1 MSCARTR
8 QVLDAY
14 IDGELDPAAFAEI
27 DVHLASCSACVGLRE
42 ERLSLGAQI
51 RADAPYFRA
60 PERLRHALGRRLHPE
75 KARPRRAPAW
85 SLAGALAAAA
95 AAAGLL
101 AGVWLGRPPVE
112 DPLLDQV
119 VASHVASLTPGRTL
133 VDVGSSDRHVVKP
146 WFAGR
151 TEFAPWVR
159 DLSGDGFE
167 LVGGRLDRVGD
178 REAAAVVYRIR
189 NHYVNLFMWRAPSGQ
204 ADPMNVSQARGFEL
218 ATWSASGVRY
228 AAISDVNRT
237 DLERFARLAS
247 AP

>member
-1 MSCARTR
+1 M
-8 QVLDAY
+8 
-14 IDGELDPAAFAEI
+14 
-27 DVHLASCSACVGLRE
+27 
-42 ERLSLGAQI
+42 
-51 RADAPYFRA
+51 
-60 PERLRHALGRRLHPE
+60 
-75 KARPRRAPAW
+75 
-85 SLAGALAAAA
+85 
-95 AAAGLL
+95 
-101 AGVWLGRPPVE
+101 
-112 DPLLDQV
+112 
-119 VASHVASLTPGRTL
+119 
-133 VDVGSSDRHVVKP
+133 VKP

-178 REAAAVVYRIR
+178 REAASVVYRIR

-204 ADPMNVSQARGFEL
+204 ADPVKVSQARGFEL